1 MSFAGDWA
9 TVFVVGVF
17 AVTSP
22 GPDMLITLRTSLVG
36 STRAGLFAA
45 LGIGLG
51 LCFHTGYSLVGL
63 AVLVSQSV
71 PVFNALKLIGAAYL
85 VYVGWHALR
94 ARPGSLG
101 VDPNTEGGDT
111 DDLPRRMTARPARSA
126 MTARTA
132 FTAGLLTNLT
142 NPKVTLF
149 FLALFTQVI
158 EPETSAA
165 LKALYGATI
174 IAISLTWFGLL
185 AVLVGREA
193 VRRRLNAV
201 GHWIERVAG
210 TLFIGL
216 GLRLAFSRAGG

>member
-101 VDPNTEGGDT
+101 VEPNTEGGADH
-111 DDLPRRMTARPARSA
+111 LPRR

-185 AVLVGREA
+185 AVIVGREA

-216 GLRLAFSRAGG
+216 GLRLAFARAGG

>member
-22 GPDMLITLRTSLVG
+22 GPDMLITVRTSLVG

-94 ARPGSLG
+94 ARPGSL
-101 VDPNTEGGDT
+101 VVEPNTEGGDT
-111 DDLPRRMTARPARSA
+111 DDLPRRMTARI
-126 MTARTA
+126 A

-185 AVLVGREA
+185 AVVVGREA

-216 GLRLAFSRAGG
+216 GLRLALARAGG

>member
-1 MSFAGDWA
+1 MTLGTLELGDFGAQWA

-22 GPDMLITLRTSLVG
+22 GPDMLVTLRSSLVG
-36 STRAGLFAA
+36 SSRAGLFTA

-63 AVLVSQSV
+63 AVLISQSIAL
-71 PVFNALKLIGAAYL
+71 FNALKLVGAAYL
-85 VYVGWHALR
+85 VYVGWRSLR
-94 ARPGSLG
+94 ARPGSLTL
-101 VDPNTEGGDT
+101 DGGDG
-111 DDLPRRMTARPARSA
+111 LPRRLTARD
-126 MTARTA
+126 A

-158 EPETSAA
+158 EPETSSA
-165 LKALYGATI
+165 LKALYGGTI
-174 IAISLTWFGLL
+174 IAISLTWFGFL
-185 AVLVGREA
+185 AMVVGREA
-193 VRRRLNAV
+193 VRGRLQAA

-210 TLFIGL
+210 TQ
-216 GLRLAFSRAGG
+216 AW

>member
-1 MSFAGDWA
+1 
-9 TVFVVGVF
+9 
-17 AVTSP
+17 
-22 GPDMLITLRTSLVG
+22 
-36 STRAGLFAA
+36 
-45 LGIGLG
+45 
-51 LCFHTGYSLVGL
+51 
-63 AVLVSQSV
+63 
-71 PVFNALKLIGAAYL
+71 
-85 VYVGWHALR
+85 
-94 ARPGSLG
+94 
-101 VDPNTEGGDT
+101 
-111 DDLPRRMTARPARSA
+111 

-185 AVLVGREA
+185 AVIVGREA

-216 GLRLAFSRAGG
+216 GLRLAFARAGG

>member
-111 DDLPRRMTARPARSA
+111 DDLPRRMTARI
-126 MTARTA
+126 A

-158 EPETSAA
+158 EPDTSAA

-185 AVLVGREA
+185 AVVVGREA

-216 GLRLAFSRAGG
+216 GLRLALARAGG

>member
-1 MSFAGDWA
+1 MHFPAQWA

-22 GPDMLITLRTSLVG
+22 GPDMLVTLRSSLVG
-36 STRAGLFAA
+36 STRAGLFTA

-63 AVLVSQSV
+63 AVLISRSILL
-71 PVFNALKLIGAAYL
+71 FDALKLVGAAYL
-85 VYVGWHALR
+85 IYVGWRSLR
-94 ARPGSLG
+94 ARPGSLAG
-101 VDPNTEGGDT
+101 GAAEDDAAIEDP
-111 DDLPRRMTARPARSA
+111 DLPRHLTPRA
-126 MTARTA
+126 A

-158 EPETSAA
+158 EPDTTAA
-165 LKALYGATI
+165 LRALYGGTI
-174 IAISLTWFGLL
+174 IAISLTWFGFL
-185 AVLVGREA
+185 AVVVGRAA

-201 GHWIERVAG
+201 GHWVERVAG
-210 TLFIGL
+210 TLFIAL
-216 GLRLAFSRAGG
+216 GLRLAFSRASG